1 MKKPTVRVL
10 ELSQTPDVLELE
22 NRINAAIGKAKLAIG
37 PIRLFRHHDGTYGF
51 QAHLSASPGKK
62 GDVDL
67 LYRLVMEHLP
77 VASRGRRRSAI
88 RKIQAKYLLPEDLHR
103 RIKVLAAAEEI
114 SASELVE
121 RCLKK
126 AVGQ

>member
-1 MKKPTVRVL
+1 MKKSMVRVL

-22 NRINAAIGKAKLAIG
+22 NRINAAIRKAKLATG
-37 PIRLFRHHDGTYGF
+37 PIRLFHHHDGTYGF
-51 QAHLSASPGKK
+51 QAQLSASPGKK
-62 GDVDL
+62 RDIDL

-77 VASRGRRRSAI
+77 VTNRGRRRSAI
-88 RKIQAKYLLPEDLHR
+88 RKIQAKYLLPEDLHQ
-103 RIKVLAAAEEI
+103 RIKVLAEEEEI

-126 AVGQ
+126 AMGQ